1 MQIIEKLISEGVVP
15 YDVGVQLK
23 ESFDAKVEGR
33 VAEITEAYKAQLN
46 EKNEKSAAAFM
57 ELMKES
63 LEKKAEE
70 HKMMLESKL
79 NDYMD
84 LVVES
89 FLKENKEALETKM
102 NESRVNALLEG
113 FQSMMIASGVELKH
127 ITEELEA
134 DKLEKD
140 SIKESQLKELDRL
153 AEEVVEL
160 RNEIETRKK
169 VDFFVKVTEGLSSLQ
184 KEKLQEQAE
193 KMADEI
199 SYEEFVDRIEIM
211 KESMLEVS
219 SVSDDAKD
227 IVESYTNKTGIF
239 GKKDSSALLFGS
251 SVFNN

>member
-102 NESRVNALLEG
+102 
-113 FQSMMIASGVELKH
+113 
-127 ITEELEA
+127 T
-134 DKLEKD
+134 
-140 SIKESQLKELDRL
+140 
-153 AEEVVEL
+153 
-160 RNEIETRKK
+160 
-169 VDFFVKVTEGLSSLQ
+169 
-184 KEKLQEQAE
+184 
-193 KMADEI
+193 
-199 SYEEFVDRIEIM
+199 
-211 KESMLEVS
+211 
-219 SVSDDAKD
+219 
-227 IVESYTNKTGIF
+227 
-239 GKKDSSALLFGS
+239 
-251 SVFNN
+251 

>member
-140 SIKESQLKELDRL
+140 SIKEYSR
-153 AEEVVEL
+153 
-160 RNEIETRKK
+160 
-169 VDFFVKVTEGLSSLQ
+169 
-184 KEKLQEQAE
+184 EK
-193 KMADEI
+193 DGI
-199 SYEEFVDRIEIM
+199 
-211 KESMLEVS
+211 
-219 SVSDDAKD
+219 
-227 IVESYTNKTGIF
+227 NKGR
-239 GKKDSSALLFGS
+239 
-251 SVFNN
+251 